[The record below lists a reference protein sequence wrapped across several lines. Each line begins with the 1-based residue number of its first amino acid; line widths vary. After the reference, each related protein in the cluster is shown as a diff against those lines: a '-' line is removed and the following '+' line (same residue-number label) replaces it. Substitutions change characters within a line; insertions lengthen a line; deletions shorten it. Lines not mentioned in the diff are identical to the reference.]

1 MRLNSGGFYIQD
13 ESSGVRV
20 VSEPYLLTE
29 GDLLQVEGWLY
40 LGDSSEFIIRAAKV
54 WQLGHGPAP
63 VPRLVTLA
71 DAYAGG
77 YQGQL
82 LAVRGSVLNVNFSS
96 EFDSLSIQSGRNS
109 LRAFY
114 PANHRGL
121 SAFEQIYPGMQVA
134 LTGISVPQ
142 TADPEF
148 DGYQVRLRS
157 AADLAIRP
165 ALAENHA
172 SPALPPWAESI
183 SALVLAGAVAWM
195 WSSRQQ
201 HRRAPPA

>member
-1 MRLNSGGFYIQD
+1 MRLNSGEFYVQD

-29 GDLLQVEGWLY
+29 GDLLQVAGWLY
-40 LGDSSEFIIRAAKV
+40 LSDSGEFMMRATKV
-54 WQLGHGPAP
+54 WQLSHGPPP
-63 VPRLVTLA
+63 VPRLVTLT
-71 DAYAGG
+71 DAHAGR

-82 LAVRGSVLNVNFSS
+82 VAVRGSVLNVNFGS
-96 EFDSLSIQSGRNS
+96 EFDSLSIQSGRRS

-114 PANHRGL
+114 AANHHGL

-165 ALAENHA
+165 ALSDYRA
-172 SPALPPWAESI
+172 SPPLVPWAGGI
-183 SALVLAGAVAWM
+183 SLVLAGAVAWR
-195 WSSRQQ
+195 WSSR
-201 HRRAPPA
+201 ATG